1 MSSNQSVVAATF
13 ATLIALLGTSVG
25 AVEEAKKEAKKEVAG
40 RTLEQW
46 AADLDSDNEIVRL
59 RATKSLGPFGG
70 AATDTLIKALDDKSA
85 GVQYWAAYHLGPIGP
100 KAKAAVGKLKAI
112 KADTGNVKHPGAAL
126 AAAYALCRI
135 EGVKPHI
142 DLLIERTSH
151 TERSMACSAAEFL
164 GMIGPDAK
172 AAVPILEKH
181 QKGHK
186 DYHVKGAC
194 QNALRKIVMGWG
206 K

>member
-1 MSSNQSVVAATF
+1 MHQTRIASLFPVLF
-13 ATLIALLGTSVG
+13 AVLINIACNPI
-25 AVEEAKKEAKKEVAG
+25 AHAEDDAKKVAG

-46 AADLDSDNEIVRL
+46 AADLDSENEIVRL
-59 RATKSLGPFGG
+59 RAAKSLGPFGD
-70 AATDTLIKALDDKSA
+70 AATKTLIKALDDQSA
-85 GVQYWAAYHLGPIGP
+85 GVQYWAAYHLGPIGE
-100 KAKAAVGKLKAI
+100 KAKTAIDKLKAI
-112 KADTGNVKHPGAAL
+112 KANKQHPGTAM

-142 DLLIERTSH
+142 DLLIERTH
-151 TERSMACSAAEFL
+151 HPERGMACSAAEFL

-172 AAVPILEKH
+172 AAVPTLEKH

-194 QNALRKIVMGWG
+194 QNALRKIVPGWG
-206 K
+206 KQ